1 MEQKQIS
8 TKLRLF
14 AILAVFVVGAVFT
27 SYTRASAAYDP
38 AAVQGLVEKARAT
51 LNDFTN
57 DQKITGFREDIDH
70 ARGVLIFPEMA
81 KGGLILGGSGGTG
94 VFLVKDEKT
103 GEWSEPAFYT
113 AGSITL
119 GLQFGGETA
128 EVIVAAMTQNAIDS
142 LMSSSFKFGGG
153 EASVAFGPSRA
164 GGRTGK
170 TSDFVVFA
178 RSRGIY
184 AGLNLDGVIVTVRD
198 NLNRAYYGKDVTP
211 ADILVK
217 RDVSNKMSA
226 SLRETLKKA
235 G

>member
-1 MEQKQIS
+1 M
-8 TKLRLF
+8 
-14 AILAVFVVGAVFT
+14 
-27 SYTRASAAYDP
+27 
-38 AAVQGLVEKARAT
+38 EKARAT

-57 DQKITGFREDIDH
+57 DQKIAGFREDLDR
-70 ARGVLIFPEMA
+70 AKGVLIFPDMA
-81 KGGLILGGSGGTG
+81 KGGLIFGGSGGTG
-94 VFLVKDEKT
+94 VFLVKDEKI

-128 EVIVAAMTQNAIDS
+128 EVVVAAMTQNAVDS
-142 LMSSSFKFGGG
+142 DVVLVQIRRRRT
-153 EASVAFGPSRA
+153 SVAFCPSHTGA
-164 GGRTGK
+164 RTGK
-170 TSDFVVFA
+170 TSNFIVFA

-184 AGLNLDGVIVTVRD
+184 GGLNLDGVIVTVRN
-198 NLNRAYYGKDVTP
+198 NLNKAYYGKDVTP

-217 RDVSNKMSA
+217 HDVSNKMSA